1 MLPIPTAPE
10 RACTLHRPDGAV
22 ISYRVAPAAAGAH
35 GAALVLLHGLASN
48 LSRWSEFVEHSALRG
63 RLALIRLDLRGHG
76 GSAGRGAIGLE
87 VWADDIAAVLDAQ
100 GHERAILVGHS
111 LGAQLALHFAGR
123 HPQRSAGLVLID
135 PVFRE
140 ALHGRWRLLA
150 ACAPLLD
157 RAARLVR
164 ALNALGLRRR
174 HVEAVDLRELD
185 ILARQALASPAAE
198 AAFVRRDTAAPA
210 RLRHT
215 RPAPDLQD
223 HAEMFRPPP
232 DPATLRLPV
241 LALLSGGATFAD
253 AAVMRDMLASLP
265 DVTLAAIACHHWP
278 LTERPAE
285 VRAAIER
292 WCEDGGARAAADCAS
307 QPPRSFASP

>member
-1 MLPIPTAPE
+1 MLPIPPAPE

-22 ISYRVAPAAAGAH
+22 LAYRVAPPAAGAR
-35 GAALVLLHGLASN
+35 GAVLVLLHGLASN

-63 RLALIRLDLRGHG
+63 QHALIRLDLRGHG
-76 GSAGRGAIGLE
+76 GSVSRGAIGLE

-111 LGAQLALHFAGR
+111 LGAQLALHFAR
-123 HPQRSAGLVLID
+123 RQPQRAAGLVLID

-150 ACAPLLD
+150 ACAPLLHG
-157 RAARLVR
+157 AARAVR
-164 ALNALGLRRR
+164 TLNTLGLRRR
-174 HVEAVDLRELD
+174 RVEPVDLRELD
-185 ILARQALASPAAE
+185 VLARQALASPAAE
-198 AAFVRRDTAAPA
+198 AAFVRRYSSA
-210 RLRHT
+210 RADLRHT
-215 RPAPDLQD
+215 RSATYLQD
-223 HAEMFRPPP
+223 LAEMFRAPP

-253 AAVMRDMLASLP
+253 AAAMREMLARLP
-265 DVTLAAIACHHWP
+265 DMTLATIACHHWP

-292 WCEDGGARAAADCAS
+292 WCESWCDHAATLREGHPARSVAL
-307 QPPRSFASP
+307 R

>member
-1 MLPIPTAPE
+1 MLPIPPAPE

-22 ISYRVAPAAAGAH
+22 LAYRVAPSATGAR

-48 LSRWSEFVEHSALRG
+48 LSRCVEHSALRG
-63 RLALIRLDLRGHG
+63 RHALIRLDLRGHG
-76 GSAGRGAIGLE
+76 GSVSRGAIGLE

-123 HPQRSAGLVLID
+123 HPQRAAGLVLID

-150 ACAPLLD
+150 ACAPLLHG
-157 RAARLVR
+157 AARVVR
-164 ALNALGLRRR
+164 TLNTLGLRRR
-174 HVEAVDLRELD
+174 RVEPVDLRELD
-185 ILARQALASPAAE
+185 VLARQALASPAAE
-198 AAFVRRDTAAPA
+198 AAFVRRYSSA
-210 RLRHT
+210 RADLRHT
-215 RPAPDLQD
+215 RSATYLQD
-223 HAEMFRPPP
+223 LAEMFRAPP

-253 AAVMRDMLASLP
+253 AAAMREMLARLP
-265 DVTLAAIACHHWP
+265 DVTLATIACHHWP

-292 WCEDGGARAAADCAS
+292 WCESWCDHAATRCEGHPGRSVAS
-307 QPPRSFASP
+307 R